1 MSKNQWD
8 KAFERMQSEAE
19 QESKEHKQRWDKTLE
34 RLANEWNET
43 AREIQRS

>member
-8 KAFERMQSEAE
+8 KAFERMQSEAGQQARDHE
-19 QESKEHKQRWDKTLE
+19 QRWDKTLE

-43 AREIQRS
+43 AKEIQCC